1 MTASGIKNKT
11 PTDGTRQGVMKVNS
25 PDVNSLE
32 RNVNSLSIIIPT
44 LNEAQTIGGLLD
56 QLRMQAGINLDII
69 LVDGG
74 STDATLSIAE
84 SQVASGQQVRLMQTE
99 PGRGRQMNAG
109 AEMAKHDWLLFL
121 HCDSILTCPVQL
133 RDALGSL
140 KAASDQG
147 QAVAGH
153 FPLAFDARDPELKR
167 RLGFFEAKTRLNR
180 PGTFNGDQGLMISRG
195 HFRQAGCFPCD
206 LPFLEDQAFAVNFRS
221 IGSFITLP
229 FTLGTSA
236 RRFEEEGF
244 TRRVLLNA
252 VIMGMFHLNSKAF
265 FARAKD
271 VYPAPAATTTETT
284 ATTKQKPQGTAA
296 FLSLALASIFDKGLR
311 SGLAN
316 IYRLGRYA
324 TVNGW
329 QLFLFMGGEKALRH
343 WDRLARP
350 LLCNPLGYLIVSLS
364 ISVWL
369 PVIWLKSD

>member
-11 PTDGTRQGVMKVNS
+11 PTDGTRQGLMKVSS
-25 PDVNSLE
+25 PERDINSLE

-56 QLRMQAGINLDII
+56 QLRMQADINLDII

-84 SQVASGQQVRLMQTE
+84 SQVASGKQVRLMQTE

-121 HCDSILTCPVQL
+121 HCDSTLTCPVQL

-206 LPFLEDQAFAVNFRS
+206 LPFLEDQAFAANFRS

-229 FTLGTSA
+229 LHPRHISKAIRG
-236 RRFEEEGF
+236 RRFCQARTVERRHHGDVSPELESVLCQGEGCLSGASRHHNRDHRNHQAK
-244 TRRVLLNA
+244 T
-252 VIMGMFHLNSKAF
+252 
-265 FARAKD
+265 ARH
-271 VYPAPAATTTETT
+271 
-284 ATTKQKPQGTAA
+284 GG
-296 FLSLALASIFDKGLR
+296 LSLPGPRIHF
-311 SGLAN
+311 
-316 IYRLGRYA
+316 
-324 TVNGW
+324 
-329 QLFLFMGGEKALRH
+329 
-343 WDRLARP
+343 
-350 LLCNPLGYLIVSLS
+350 
-364 ISVWL
+364 
-369 PVIWLKSD
+369 